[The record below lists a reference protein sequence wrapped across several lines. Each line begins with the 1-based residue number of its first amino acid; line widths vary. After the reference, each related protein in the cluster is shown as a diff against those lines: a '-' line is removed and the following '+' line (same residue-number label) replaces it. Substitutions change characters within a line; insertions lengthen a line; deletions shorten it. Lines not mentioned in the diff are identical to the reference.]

1 MSTTRRRHDP
11 TVVTP
16 IRLRT
21 VIFDQ
26 LMAERGLPT
35 IVASADALG
44 ISRWAVG
51 DLRDGHGT
59 TLDLAM
65 HIAHFLD
72 TTVEELFEPVPA
84 DEAA

>member
-1 MSTTRRRHDP
+1 
-11 TVVTP
+11 VTP

-21 VIFDQ
+21 EIFDQ
-26 LMAERGLPT
+26 RMADRGHPT

-44 ISRWAVG
+44 VSRWAVG
-51 DLRDGHGT
+51 DLRDGKGT

-65 HIAHFLD
+65 HIARFLD
-72 TTVEELFEPVPA
+72 AAVEDLFEPVPA